1 VGSYHTSSP
10 YRSSRRGRQP
20 AGFTTDRGPETTV
33 RLTMDSHVHAMPEP
47 LRNAAREID
56 LMLSRRRTS
65 DDNSDDNADVHAVL
79 SDPVSSHAV

>member
-1 VGSYHTSSP
+1 
-10 YRSSRRGRQP
+10 
-20 AGFTTDRGPETTV
+20 
-33 RLTMDSHVHAMPEP
+33 MDSHVHAMPEP